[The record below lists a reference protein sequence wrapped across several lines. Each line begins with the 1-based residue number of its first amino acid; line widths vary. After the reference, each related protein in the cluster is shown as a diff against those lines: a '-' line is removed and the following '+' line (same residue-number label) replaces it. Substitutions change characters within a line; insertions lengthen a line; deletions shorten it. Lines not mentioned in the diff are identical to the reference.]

1 MTKAQE
7 RVIESIKREF
17 EEMAKQYHRDGEVK
31 WIKVEDHDSFVSV
44 SGCVGNRGDEGTYS
58 AILCREHV
66 HLFIGKRGRVT
77 YPIWKKKQKKQITR
91 PRGIKCLWSIAYE
104 QEEADRY

>member
-7 RVIESIKREF
+7 RRIESIKREL
-17 EEMAKQYHRDGEVK
+17 EEMATQYHTNGEIK
-31 WIKVEDHDSFVSV
+31 WFKVEDCGSFVSV
-44 SGCVGNRGDEGTYS
+44 SGCTGARDDEGTYA

-66 HLFIGKRGRVT
+66 HLFIGKRGAVT
-77 YPIWKKKQKKQITR
+77 YPIWKKKQKRQITR